1 MSRSTDHLRGEAQS
15 ASQGLDALVL
25 AAERLSAA
33 LSFGNHGL
41 RRAGSGEEFWQ
52 YRPASDSD
60 TTRAID
66 WRRSARTDTQ
76 YVRDREAQVAQSAVL
91 WLSRGLGMD
100 YAGGPDR
107 PSKAARGAVLSLALG
122 MALLR
127 GGERVGLLGEPP
139 KSGRVQSDALARGLI
154 APPPEPAGDDDH
166 PPLAALR
173 PGQQVVLISDFLGEE
188 QPVLDFL
195 DRAAAMGLRGV
206 MLQILDPDEESFPFS
221 GAVLFRSAS
230 GKSRHD
236 TRDAGGLREAYL
248 ARLADRRAMLTRAA
262 QQSGWHF
269 GTHDTASPPATAL
282 MWLAAALEG

>member
-1 MSRSTDHLRGEAQS
+1 MSQSTDHLRGEAER

-60 TTRAID
+60 AMRTID

-91 WLSRGLGMD
+91 WLSRGRGMD
-100 YAGGPDR
+100 YSGGPDR
-107 PSKAARGAVLSLALG
+107 PAKGERGAVLTLALA

-127 GGERVGLLGEPP
+127 GGERVALLGEPP
-139 KSGRVQSDALARGLI
+139 KSGRVQSGAIARGLT
-154 APPPEPAGDDDH
+154 AAGPDAAGDDDY
-166 PPLAALR
+166 PALAALR
-173 PGQQVVLISDFLGEE
+173 PGQQVVLLSDFLGDE

-230 GKSRHD
+230 GKHRHD

-248 ARLADRRAMLTRAA
+248 ARLADRRATLTRAA

>member
-1 MSRSTDHLRGEAQS
+1 MSRSTDHLRSEAEG

-25 AAERLSAA
+25 AAERLGAA
-33 LSFGNHGL
+33 LSFGSHGL

-60 TTRAID
+60 ASRSID

-76 YVRDREAQVAQSAVL
+76 YVRDREAQVAQAAAL
-91 WLSRGLGMD
+91 WLSRGRGMD
-100 YAGGPDR
+100 YSGSPDR
-107 PSKAARGAVLSLALG
+107 PSKAERGAVLTLALG

-127 GGERVGLLGEPP
+127 GGERVALLGEMP
-139 KSGRVQSDALARGLI
+139 KAGRVQSEAIARGLV
-154 APPPEPAGDDDH
+154 APPAEKAGDDDY
-166 PPLAALR
+166 PALAALR

-188 QPVLDFL
+188 QPVFDFL
-195 DRAAAMGLRGV
+195 ERAAAMGLRGV
-206 MLQILDPDEESFPFS
+206 MLQVLDPDEESFPFS
-221 GAVLFRSAS
+221 GAVLFRSA
-230 GKSRHD
+230 GGAHRHD

-248 ARLADRRAMLTRAA
+248 ARLAARRAALTRAA